1 MKFGYMRTAV
11 DGVGALRTEDSVRR
25 AIMEL
30 QRFGG
35 LPETGHVDEKT
46 AKLMRTPRC
55 GLPDYVPSSLSR
67 SRRKKR
73 FTVQGQKWMYT
84 NLTWR

>member
-11 DGVGALRTEDSVRR
+11 DGVGALRTEDSVRH
-25 AIMEL
+25 AIMAL
-30 QRFGG
+30 QKFGG
-35 LPETGHVDEKT
+35 LPETGHIDEKT
-46 AKLMRTPRC
+46 AKLMKTPRC
-55 GLPDYVPSSLSR
+55 GLPDNPAYR
-67 SRRKKR
+67 GGRRKR

>member
-1 MKFGYMRTAV
+1 MRTAV

-30 QRFGG
+30 QKFGG
-35 LPETGHVDEKT
+35 LPETGHVDERT

-55 GLPDYVPSSLSR
+55 GLPDVPSSSR
-67 SRRKKR
+67 SRRRRR
-73 FTVQGQKWMYT
+73 FTAQGQKWMYT

>member
-1 MKFGYMRTAV
+1 MRTAA
-11 DGVGALRTEDSVRR
+11 DGIGALRTEDSVRR
-25 AIMEL
+25 AIMDL

-35 LPETGHVDEKT
+35 LPVTGRVDDRT
-46 AKLMRTPRC
+46 AELMRTPRC
-55 GLPDYVPSSLSR
+55 GLPDAPSTPGG
-67 SRRKKR
+67 RRKR